1 MSDSYQMVILLN
13 GCNPVLLQEHLDNFG
28 MKRCPIDNSLKIFGQ
43 KYALHIV
50 RNMLLLKQNKFG
62 QFLGSIEGINTK
74 TLSIRLHELEDFGLI
89 KRTIINSRPVQ
100 TEYSLT
106 DKGMALE
113 PILAQIA
120 AFSATYEPKTIFN
133 DGKPRKTVKQ
143 IFRTERLSEVY
154 DY

>member
-1 MSDSYQMVILLN
+1 MVILRVRN
-13 GCNPVLLQEHLDNFG
+13 MIELQEHLKNFG
-28 MKRCPIDNSLKIFGQ
+28 MVVCPVDNSLKIFGQ

-50 RNMLLLKQNKFG
+50 RNMVVLKQKRFG

-74 TLSIRLHELEDFGLI
+74 TLSIRLRELEDFGII
-89 KRTIINSRPVQ
+89 KRTIIPSRPVQ

-113 PILAQIA
+113 PLLADIA
-120 AFSATYEPKTIFN
+120 TFSTRYESKSVFKDGRPRTTI
-133 DGKPRKTVKQ
+133 KQ
-143 IFRTERLSEVY
+143 IFRVDRLSEIY